1 MLEEIIEE
9 TSNLGSNNNFDFEKL
24 LKLGDWKEL
33 FLGLFDVARELLF
46 ILDEDGSIISINQFG
61 ASALDFS
68 SQELIGKH
76 FMDIID
82 PSHAQLV
89 SASINLALKNDSSFF
104 EASLINKY
112 ENLNRYQISIRTV
125 RKGERIIGLIGV
137 GKDVSHQ
144 RKIENEL
151 ADLKPKLAE
160 AERLI
165 ALERT
170 RSSHQKMMLEE
181 LNKMKSEFVS
191 NISHELRTPLAS
203 IVGFSETIASD
214 PNMPVEM
221 RNEFNL
227 IILNEGKRLAKLIND
242 VLDLSRMESGR
253 IAINRSKVNIVKL
266 IKRMVE
272 NNRRLIE
279 DKYLIL
285 TLEVPNDEV
294 IIEVDEER
302 LLQALDS
309 LIDNSIKFTNE
320 GGRIKVILNNLYREV
335 EIIITDTGIGIPKK
349 DIPFLFQK
357 FYKVNRPESD
367 IPGAGM
373 GLVFVKQIVDLHKGL
388 INIQSELNKGTSV
401 LIKLLKSNRD

>member
-9 TSNLGSNNNFDFEKL
+9 TSNLGSNNNFDLEKL
-24 LKLGDWKEL
+24 QKLGDWKEL

-46 ILDEDGSIISINQFG
+46 ILDEDGLIISINQFG

-76 FMDIID
+76 FMDLID

-112 ENLNRYQISIRTV
+112 ENVNRYQISIRTV
-125 RKGERIIGLIGV
+125 RKEERVIGLIGV
-137 GKDVSHQ
+137 GKDVSLQ
-144 RKIENEL
+144 RKIEKEL
-151 ADLKPKLAE
+151 SDLKPKLVE

-165 ALERT
+165 ALERA

-181 LNKMKSEFVS
+181 VNQMKSEFVS

-242 VLDLSRMESGR
+242 VLDLSRMETGR
-253 IAINRSKVNIVKL
+253 IAINKSKVNIIKL
-266 IKRMVE
+266 IQRMIN
-272 NNRRLIE
+272 NNRGLI
-279 DKYLIL
+279 DAKNLSL
-285 TLEVPNDEV
+285 TTELPSDEI

-309 LIDNSIKFTNE
+309 LMDNSIKFTNE

-335 EIIITDTGIGIPKK
+335 EIVITDTGIGIPAK

-357 FYKVNRPESD
+357 FYKVNRPDSD

-388 INIQSELNKGTSV
+388 INIQSEPNKGTSV

>member
-46 ILDEDGSIISINQFG
+46 VLDADGSIISINQFG

-68 SQELIGKH
+68 SEELIGKH
-76 FMDIID
+76 FMDLID
-82 PSHAQLV
+82 PAHAQLV

-112 ENLNRYQISIRTV
+112 ENVNRYQISIRTV
-125 RKGERIIGLIGV
+125 RNDERIIGLIGV

-272 NNRRLIE
+272 NNKRLIE

-285 TLEVPNDEV
+285 TLEVPNEEI

-309 LIDNSIKFTNE
+309 LMDNSIKFTNE

-335 EIIITDTGIGIPKK
+335 EIIVTDTGIGIPKK

-388 INIQSELNKGTSV
+388 INIQSEPNKGTSV